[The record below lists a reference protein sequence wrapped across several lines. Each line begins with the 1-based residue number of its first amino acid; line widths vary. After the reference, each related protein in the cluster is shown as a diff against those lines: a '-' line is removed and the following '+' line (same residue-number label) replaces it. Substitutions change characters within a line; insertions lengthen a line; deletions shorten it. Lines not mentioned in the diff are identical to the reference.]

1 MPPANSSQNT
11 HYLWRLSAILAVG
24 TLLVIS
30 GCLPQRETKSEA
42 SHTLSTPTNIPTER
56 KPIPSPTK
64 ISRPT
69 TNSSVTTSNPEN
81 ISTETPDAVQQPT
94 IELEITPYL
103 PVRGNADKIAFM
115 REDEIWIVNLDG
127 SELTQLTDDG
137 NPKTNLRWSPD
148 SLGVIYLSGTCA
160 NLVDIHSAEI
170 TPLVC
175 FEGADRLEAFEIAPD
190 FKQVAISLNREL
202 FVLPF
207 DQASLKAAKSSAD
220 LIALANCAT
229 TAPYKHRQSNVTVK
243 AARWSADGNRLAII
257 REGFDADRL
266 VDMIHILDLSHCSS
280 PLPRLDEFP
289 ATRFEME
296 DYAENPIIQSFAW
309 DGNDLFALTSYR
321 RNDGF
326 GDLWIYSYELHRGFL
341 ANPIEGKCC
350 YRDPV
355 FSPDGEYLAFIF
367 QDAKMAAHGPAQLY
381 LVPYDAIDTSMVY
394 PPINLPEDFF
404 KEPRAKPQ
412 PALRPV
418 P

>member
-1 MPPANSSQNT
+1 MPPENSFRFT
-11 HYLWRLSAILAVG
+11 RYLRGLSAALAAAI
-24 TLLVIS
+24 LLVIS
-30 GCLPQRETKSEA
+30 GCFPQREARSEA
-42 SHTLSTPTNIPTER
+42 STSLSSPTNIPTVR
-56 KPIPSPTK
+56 KPIPAPSEITN
-64 ISRPT
+64 PT
-69 TNSSVTTSNPEN
+69 TNSFLITSTPKTS
-81 ISTETPDAVQQPT
+81 STETPDSIQQPT
-94 IELEITPYL
+94 IELKITPYL
-103 PVRGNADKIAFM
+103 PIRGNADKIAFI
-115 REDEIWIVNLDG
+115 REQDIWIVNLDG
-127 SELTQLTDDG
+127 SELTKLTNDG
-137 NPKTNLRWSPD
+137 IPKTNLRWSPD
-148 SLGVIYLSGTCA
+148 SLGLIYIAGTCA
-160 NLVDIHSAEI
+160 NLVDIHTAEI
-170 TPLVC
+170 NSMVC

-190 FKQVAISLNREL
+190 FRQVAISLNREL

-207 DQASLKAAKSSAD
+207 DQAMLRAAKFGAD
-220 LIALANCAT
+220 LEAMANCAT
-229 TAPYKHRQSNVTVK
+229 LAPYKHRQSNVTVK

-266 VDMIHILDLSHCSS
+266 VDMIHILDLSNCAS

-289 ATRFEME
+289 ATRFKMD

-309 DGNDLFALTSYR
+309 DGKDLFALTSYR

-355 FSPDGEYLAFIF
+355 FSPDGDYLAFVF
-367 QDAKMAAHGPAQLY
+367 QDAKMAPHGPAQLY
-381 LVPYDAIDTSMVY
+381 LIPYDAIDTSMVY

-412 PALRPV
+412 PALRPA